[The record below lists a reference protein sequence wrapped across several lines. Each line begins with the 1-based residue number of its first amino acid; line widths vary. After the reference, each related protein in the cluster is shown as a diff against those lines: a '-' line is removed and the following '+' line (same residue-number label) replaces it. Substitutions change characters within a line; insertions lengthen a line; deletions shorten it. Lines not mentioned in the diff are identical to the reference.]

1 MPAHYFRSL
10 TGKNRSTGADRQPGF
25 SMKITPPI
33 DDLRGKSTGLTA
45 DTAVAHQ
52 QIDRCVMHIL

>member
-1 MPAHYFRSL
+1 MPAHYFRRL
-10 TGKNRSTGADRQPGF
+10 TGKNRSAWADRQPGF
-25 SMKITPPI
+25 SLKIVLLI

-52 QIDRCVMHIL
+52 QTDRCWMHIL